1 MKKLSIVLTLILTL
15 SLYGCGNQET
25 AVNEVSSDAVA
36 ESDSSDIIDEQTNEQ
51 TPSDEQTQD
60 DNVEV
65 ENVVS
70 DDTNEQKSA
79 DENNDTNAE
88 SDAADSETAVN
99 EVPEEESLPEY
110 TVTVYD
116 EALVMYVVDYVN
128 VRKGPST
135 DFERIGFLNRDQEIT
150 VTGQAD
156 TNWYEIQYGEET
168 AYVSNKYL
176 QNEEEF
182 AARKAAEEA
191 ALLAAADAQAA
202 GQATAEQ
209 AAAEQPPAPEIQPVT
224 EVKNVSGVIFVGDSR
239 FVQMQA
245 SVGAN
250 DCTWIAESAKG
261 YKWFEEKAIPRIDNC
276 VGKGS
281 KILINLGVN
290 DPGNLQ
296 KYITLVNAKAAEW
309 TSLGATVYYASVNP
323 VWENPYVTE
332 EQVVYFNSQMQTG
345 LSSDVHWIDS
355 HSYLITVGYR
365 LVDGLHFSSE
375 TYQNLYAYFMSCM

>member
-1 MKKLSIVLTLILTL
+1 MKKLSIILTLILAL

-36 ESDSSDIIDEQTNEQ
+36 ESDSSDIIDEQT
-51 TPSDEQTQD
+51 DEQTQD

-88 SDAADSETAVN
+88 SDAADSETADN

-156 TNWYEIQYGEET
+156 TNWYEIQ
-168 AYVSNKYL
+168 
-176 QNEEEF
+176 
-182 AARKAAEEA
+182 
-191 ALLAAADAQAA
+191 
-202 GQATAEQ
+202 
-209 AAAEQPPAPEIQPVT
+209 
-224 EVKNVSGVIFVGDSR
+224 
-239 FVQMQA
+239 
-245 SVGAN
+245 
-250 DCTWIAESAKG
+250 
-261 YKWFEEKAIPRIDNC
+261 
-276 VGKGS
+276 
-281 KILINLGVN
+281 
-290 DPGNLQ
+290 
-296 KYITLVNAKAAEW
+296 
-309 TSLGATVYYASVNP
+309 
-323 VWENPYVTE
+323 
-332 EQVVYFNSQMQTG
+332 
-345 LSSDVHWIDS
+345 
-355 HSYLITVGYR
+355 
-365 LVDGLHFSSE
+365 
-375 TYQNLYAYFMSCM
+375 